1 MKNKEEPPVDSR
13 RGNPREQADLYRSD
27 CDGSRTTGS
36 LSRPGPTVAAH
47 TGQPALSDLI
57 ESLMERVLVPRSTR
71 DDSGL

>member
-1 MKNKEEPPVDSR
+1 MKTKEEPPVDSR